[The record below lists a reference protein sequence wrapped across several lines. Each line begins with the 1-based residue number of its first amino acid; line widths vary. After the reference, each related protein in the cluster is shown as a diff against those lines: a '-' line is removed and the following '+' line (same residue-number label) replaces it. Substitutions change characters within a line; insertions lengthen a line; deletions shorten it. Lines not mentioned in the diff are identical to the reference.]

1 MHDSQGVAKARHS
14 TVKFFLLAGHCVL
27 NVVSKIEPGLSL
39 ARGRVLRN
47 LHQPTLKLA
56 KLNLKEKRIGMPDFM
71 RITKQSI
78 KNMRE
83 AVRCMEDFDVA
94 SSGSEVTN
102 NCSETACKS

>member
-1 MHDSQGVAKARHS
+1 M
-14 TVKFFLLAGHCVL
+14 
-27 NVVSKIEPGLSL
+27 VSKIEPGLSL

-83 AVRCMEDFDVA
+83 AVRCMEDFVVA
-94 SSGSEVTN
+94 SSGLEVTN